1 MIKPLLEMLHK
12 NHKKETPKG
21 LGFESQEAD
30 SLLHFYVTKCNL
42 GIQEL
47 QVKGQV
53 YHDGCHCSL

>member
-30 SLLHFYVTKCNL
+30 SLLHFYVTKCN
-42 GIQEL
+42 
-47 QVKGQV
+47 
-53 YHDGCHCSL
+53 